1 MFSLTV
7 LDHVR
12 LDCEHAA
19 QNYTVHARAA
29 DRFATMAFAVRLIL
43 ATLLAAATAATIAA
57 VILPDRY
64 YATAA
69 AAASTA
75 AMIGFSLYAVLGLE
89 GRVSAHRAFAHRLW
103 IICEG
108 YRSLI
113 AEANDGMVDGGEL
126 LARRDHLI
134 QQLHAVYE
142 RGFSVDQSG
151 HEAGRLGQVARDRAA

>member
-7 LDHVR
+7 IDHVR

-29 DRFATMAFAVRLIL
+29 DRFASLAFAVRVVM
-43 ATLLAAATAATIAA
+43 AALLSAATAACIASL
-57 VILPDRY
+57 IIPDRF

-69 AAASTA
+69 AVASAA

-103 IICEG
+103 IVCEG
-108 YRSLI
+108 YRALI
-113 AEANDGMVDGGEL
+113 AEANDGLVDGPEL

-134 QQLHAVYE
+134 QQLHAIYE

-151 HEAGRLGQVARDRAA
+151 HEAKRLGNVPSERAA

>member
-29 DRFATMAFAVRLIL
+29 DRFATLAFAVRMVM
-43 ATLLAAATAATIAA
+43 ATLLAAATAACIAGLIVPDRFYAIGAA
-57 VILPDRY
+57 V
-64 YATAA
+64 
-69 AAASTA
+69 ASAA
-75 AMIGFSLYAVLGLE
+75 AMIGFSLYSVLGLE
-89 GRVSAHRAFAHRLW
+89 GRVSAHRAFAHRMWLV
-103 IICEG
+103 CEG

-113 AEANDGMVDGGEL
+113 AEANDGLVDGADL

-134 QQLHAVYE
+134 QQLHTIYE
-142 RGFSVDQSG
+142 RGFGVDQPG
-151 HEAGRLGQVARDRAA
+151 YEAARLGHVASERAA